1 MERSIILRVMGMDLN
16 KRIMNR
22 LSLLF
27 FLILFS
33 MLLSCTGN
41 KAYDQQLS
49 KADSIMDIADDS
61 AQIAIKMLDALKPE
75 WSKFTKAQRMRYDL
89 LYHKAMNKA
98 YIDFTSDS
106 TMLAVV
112 DYYEHHGTAN
122 DRMLAYYILGC
133 VYRDMHEAPMALE
146 YYNKATEQA
155 DTAAQDCDYAT
166 LCRVYSQMGVLF
178 SKQYLPYQEL
188 FSFEKATHYA
198 YKAHDT
204 LNAIRYYYNKTGAY
218 TYLDNEDSAIIVNT
232 RAAELFR
239 KHGYDR
245 AADIAFGCNYVYY
258 LKRNNIDKAKKA
270 FEAYNRANFV
280 GNQNY
285 EDSYAFLLYE
295 KGLFFLQTNQL
306 DSAYCKLNESLKFS
320 KSFSNKAIITKTLA
334 QYYLKSNNPI
344 LAAKYAMKSTEYND
358 SDLVRVRKTQLHQLQ
373 AMYDY
378 SRNKRLAMVAEQK
391 SEKRIM
397 VIYVVILCSIIL
409 FCLSI
414 FIYKLQMNKK
424 NHRISLIQQLYNDSL
439 LKLQSNQRELQRVKD
454 LNELEVIQQKEEV
467 IMNLKNTIKDIRE
480 KFSGSLLTDT
490 DIILQNSAIF
500 RKIQFITLHPKEKLS
515 NEDWIELSDLIEQ
528 LIPSFPQMLKNRLTE
543 KEYHICLL
551 IRLHISPSSIS
562 NLVGLSNSG
571 VSLSR
576 KRMLEKVCGKDG
588 TAKDFDKFILSL
600 YLKENTVKF

>member
-1 MERSIILRVMGMDLN
+1 MEKSIILRVMGMDLN

-122 DRMLAYYILGC
+122 DKMLAYYILGC

-600 YLKENTVKF
+600 S